1 MISHKILKEGVVL
14 IPMHIITEIIPFL
27 LHIGTGSKKYN
38 KTAEDTT
45 RLDLIEN
52 IESVG
57 VMTVT
62 SLERT
67 DVPDP
72 VLCRS
77 PEFQCSQLS

>member
-1 MISHKILKEGVVL
+1 
-14 IPMHIITEIIPFL
+14 MHIITEIIPFL
-27 LHIGTGSKKYN
+27 LHRGNGSKKYN

-77 PEFQCSQLS
+77 PEFHCSQLS